1 MVLRVLSELG
11 DDQPLVGGIAGSA
24 VRNQQE
30 IGFASAE
37 DLHGTGQAAAIRSGA
52 ALSGQLLCR
61 GAAEGFVQRPLII
74 GLLPALEQVTELSA
88 FQFPAEIQKLT
99 DRNVD
104 LHLAGLT
111 LSRRTGQIIARKGE
125 VDPAKGKA
133 VSQALHKAVSG
144 ILSGDLILI
153 AVRPDHAVQWVK
165 DNAEK
170 IGKNAIV
177 VDLCGVKRCVSEA
190 IKPIA
195 KEHGFRYIGGHP
207 MAGKEVAGYNNA
219 TAHLYDGAAMIL
231 TPDENSDLPLLET
244 LRDLFYSLGFA
255 KLTFSTPEEHD
266 RIIAYT
272 SQLAHI
278 ASNAYIKSPE
288 SQEQFGFSAGS
299 FRDMTRVARLDEN
312 MWTVLMMDN
321 VDFLSKQVD
330 ILIAN
335 LQEYQSALHDR
346 DAERLRALLKE
357 GREMKERAGG
367 R

>member
-1 MVLRVLSELG
+1 MGEHTRMK
-11 DDQPLVGGIAGSA
+11 
-24 VRNQQE
+24 
-30 IGFASAE
+30 IG
-37 DLHGTGQAAAIRSGA
+37 
-52 ALSGQLLCR
+52 
-61 GAAEGFVQRPLII
+61 II
-74 GLLPALEQVTELSA
+74 GLGLIGGSMAKAICEKTSHTVYGYDINEETMFLAKMTKGIHEALDE
-88 FQFPAEIQKLT
+88 
-99 DRNVD
+99 N
-104 LHLAGLT
+104 
-111 LSRRTGQIIARKGE
+111 IIGE
-125 VDPAKGKA
+125 C
-133 VSQALHKAVSG
+133 
-144 ILSGDLILI
+144 DLILI

>member
-1 MVLRVLSELG
+1 MG
-11 DDQPLVGGIAGSA
+11 AQK
-24 VRNQQE
+24 NMK
-30 IGFASAE
+30 IG
-37 DLHGTGQAAAIRSGA
+37 
-52 ALSGQLLCR
+52 
-61 GAAEGFVQRPLII
+61 II
-74 GLLPALEQVTELSA
+74 GLGLIGGSMAKAIREKTDHTVYGYDINDETMFLAKMTKGIDES
-88 FQFPAEIQKLT
+88 LT
-99 DRNVD
+99 DQN
-104 LHLAGLT
+104 
-111 LSRRTGQIIARKGE
+111 IGE
-125 VDPAKGKA
+125 CY
-133 VSQALHKAVSG
+133 
-144 ILSGDLILI
+144 LILI
-153 AVRPDHAVQWVK
+153 AVRPDYAVQWVK

-177 VDLCGVKRCVSEA
+177 VDLCGVKRCVTDA
-190 IKPIA
+190 IRPIA

-219 TAHLYDGAAMIL
+219 AAHLFDGASMIL

-299 FRDMTRVARLDEN
+299 FRDMTRVARLDED
-312 MWTVLMMDN
+312 MWTVLMLDN

-330 ILIAN
+330 ILIEN
-335 LQEYQSALHDR
+335 LQAYQKALHEK
-346 DAERLRALLKE
+346 DAESLRALLKE
-357 GREMKERAGG
+357 GREMKESAGG

>member
-1 MVLRVLSELG
+1 MGEHTRMK
-11 DDQPLVGGIAGSA
+11 
-24 VRNQQE
+24 
-30 IGFASAE
+30 IG
-37 DLHGTGQAAAIRSGA
+37 
-52 ALSGQLLCR
+52 
-61 GAAEGFVQRPLII
+61 II
-74 GLLPALEQVTELSA
+74 GLGLIGGSMAKAICEKTSHTVYGYDINEETMFLAKMTKGIHEALDENN
-88 FQFPAEIQKLT
+88 I
-99 DRNVD
+99 
-104 LHLAGLT
+104 
-111 LSRRTGQIIARKGE
+111 GE
-125 VDPAKGKA
+125 C
-133 VSQALHKAVSG
+133 
-144 ILSGDLILI
+144 DLILI
-153 AVRPDHAVQWVK
+153 AVRPDHAVQWVT

-170 IGKNAIV
+170 IGKNVIV

-195 KEHGFRYIGGHP
+195 KEYGFRYIGGHP

-335 LQEYQSALHDR
+335 LQEYQCALHDR